1 MTLSILVYG
10 LVLGGLLSAST
21 HLLDGA
27 LRTFRRPTRW
37 LWVLAMAGTALAP
50 FLVILLPG
58 RGPATPASGTLI
70 PLETLYGL
78 WEGVG
83 GWDEP
88 TVSLFGV
95 LEGPLTLAWA
105 TASLLVFTIFVVAT
119 AGLRR
124 RAAGWTAAN
133 AAGEDVLVSDGLGP
147 AVLGLLNPRIVL
159 PPWALSLGRE
169 ELAMVLLHENEHRRA
184 RDPALLAVGIL
195 LTAMTP
201 WNPAL
206 WWQLQRLRLAV
217 EGDCDGRVLARGVPP
232 RRYGSLL
239 LGVAAEA
246 QGFFPLASALSERG
260 GAYLERRLQMMKQH
274 GGKRRTATAA
284 GAVVVGGLCL
294 ALACETPTP
303 PQAQAP
309 TEAEGI
315 LVERAE
321 DGTGAQASFMARETD
336 PGAATGKAEARF
348 MIRETEGQSSDD
360 GPVAG
365 ILLRTTEGSGD
376 PGTAPL
382 VYIDEELQ
390 GDGMEAVRGLNP
402 DQIDRIEVV
411 KGPAAQAVFGEEA
424 VGGVIQIFLKK

>member
-1 MTLSILVYG
+1 MTLSILLYG

-50 FLVILLPG
+50 LLVLLLPD
-58 RGPATPASGTLI
+58 RAPAAPVAGTLI
-70 PLETLYGL
+70 PPETLYGL
-78 WEGVG
+78 WAGVG
-83 GWDEP
+83 APDEGA
-88 TVSLFGV
+88 VSLLRV
-95 LEGPLTLAWA
+95 LEGSLTLAWV
-105 TASLLVFTIFVVAT
+105 TASLLVFTVFMVAT

-124 RAAGWTAAN
+124 RAAGWAPAN

-169 ELAMVLLHENEHRRA
+169 ELEMVLLHENEHRRA
-184 RDPALLAVGIL
+184 RDPALLAAGIF
-195 LTAMTP
+195 LTALTP

-217 EGDCDGRVLARGVPP
+217 EGDCDGRVLARGVPR
-232 RRYGSLL
+232 RRYGDLL

-246 QGFFPLASALSERG
+246 RGFFPLASALSERG
-260 GAYLERRLQMMKQH
+260 GAYLERRLQMMRQQV
-274 GGKRRTATAA
+274 GKRKMATAA
-284 GAVVVGGLCL
+284 GAAVVGGLCL

-303 PQAQAP
+303 PQAEAP
-309 TEAEGI
+309 TEAGGI

-321 DGTGAQASFMARETD
+321 DGTGAKASFVARETD
-336 PGAATGKAEARF
+336 PEAANGQAESRF
-348 MIRETEGQSSDD
+348 QFRETEGQSSED

-365 ILLRTTEGSGD
+365 ILLRTSEGSGESG
-376 PGTAPL
+376 PAPL
-382 VYIDEELQ
+382 VYIDGELQ
-390 GDGMEAVRGLNP
+390 VGGMEAVRGLNP
-402 DQIDRIEVV
+402 DQIERIEVV
-411 KGPAAQAVFGEEA
+411 KGAAAQAVFGEEA
-424 VGGVIQIFLKK
+424 AGGAIQIFLKK